1 MTLFKNFNR
10 DILLENTL
18 LGFAQILLWGGSFF
32 LLSVLGEPMMK
43 ESGFSHQL
51 VYGSLSASI
60 FISGIV
66 SPMIGKII
74 NKGGK
79 NYILLFSGVVMASGL
94 IILSLAEN
102 EILFILSWIVIGL
115 AMGMGLYDALFASLG
130 EKYGKGA
137 SRSIVQITLISGFA
151 TTVAWPLLAM
161 LNENF
166 GWRKTVLM
174 YAIILMLLT
183 FLIHWFTIFKNK
195 TVINAT
201 AKTND
206 LQKTDVTTTHIPNLK
221 NAFHLLLINFTI
233 GSFLMTGI
241 YIYLLDILKNN
252 QFSLEQA
259 ISIGALLGPS
269 QVGVRVLDILF
280 PKKTPIST
288 GIISSIA
295 ITIGLI
301 FLTFCGNSASIG
313 VVIFGLGNG
322 MRSILRGTLPLEIF
336 GQKIYAL
343 MIGKLAI
350 LPLVAQAVTPLIGG
364 LVIQYFDVSVF
375 VYLMC
380 ALAIINIVPMI
391 LLKKVMN
398 GKSFKFKSIK
408 MLIKSN

>member
-10 DILLENTL
+10 DILLENIL

-43 ESGFSHQL
+43 ESGWSYQL

-60 FISGIV
+60 FVSGLV

-79 NYILLFSGVVMASGL
+79 NYILLLSGVVMASGL
-94 IILSLAEN
+94 TILSFAEN
-102 EILFILSWIVIGL
+102 EILFIFSWIVIGL

-130 EKYGKGA
+130 KKYGKGA
-137 SRSIVQITLISGFA
+137 SGSIVQITLISGFA

-161 LNENF
+161 LNGNF

-174 YAIILMLLT
+174 YAIILMFLT
-183 FLIHWFTIFKNK
+183 FLVHYFTIFKNEN
-195 TVINAT
+195 VINPT
-201 AKTND
+201 TKTNT
-206 LQKTDVTTTHIPNLK
+206 LQKTDVTITHIPNLK
-221 NAFHLLLINFTI
+221 NAFHLLLVNFTI

-252 QFSLEQA
+252 QFSLDQA

-280 PKKTPIST
+280 PKKTPIIT

-301 FLTFCGNSASIG
+301 FLTFSGNSAYIG

-398 GKSFKFKSIK
+398 GKSFKFKSVK

>member
-1 MTLFKNFNR
+1 
-10 DILLENTL
+10 
-18 LGFAQILLWGGSFF
+18 
-32 LLSVLGEPMMK
+32 
-43 ESGFSHQL
+43 
-51 VYGSLSASI
+51 
-60 FISGIV
+60 
-66 SPMIGKII
+66 
-74 NKGGK
+74 
-79 NYILLFSGVVMASGL
+79 
-94 IILSLAEN
+94 
-102 EILFILSWIVIGL
+102 
-115 AMGMGLYDALFASLG
+115 MGMGLYDALFASLG
-130 EKYGKGA
+130 KKYGKGA

-151 TTVAWPLLAM
+151 TTMVWPLLAM
-161 LNENF
+161 LNGNF

-174 YAIILMLLT
+174 YALILMLLT
-183 FLIHWFTIFKNK
+183 FLIHWFTIFKNE

-201 AKTND
+201 TKTNI
-206 LQKTDVTTTHIPNLK
+206 LQKKDVQITHIPKLK

-259 ISIGALLGPS
+259 ISIGAFLGPS

-280 PKKTPIST
+280 PQKTTIIT

-301 FLTFCGNSASIG
+301 FLTFSGNSAYIG

-343 MIGKLAI
+343 VIGKLAI
-350 LPLVAQAVTPLIGG
+350 LPLMAQAVTPLIGG

-375 VYLMC
+375 MYLMC